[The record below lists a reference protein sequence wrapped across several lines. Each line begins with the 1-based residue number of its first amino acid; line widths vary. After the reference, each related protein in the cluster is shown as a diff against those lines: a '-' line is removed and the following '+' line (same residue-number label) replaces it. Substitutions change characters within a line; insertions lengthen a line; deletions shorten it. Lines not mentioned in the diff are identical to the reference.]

1 MSVMCVSEKMEVN
14 CLKNLM
20 VLFFLRNFCEI
31 KLISP
36 KLAVFCAPK
45 IATSSLVVHPNFFLR
60 RGASDLKLI
69 GPKLAVFC
77 APKIATISGRPSEFF
92 KTGSIRPAAKKKLH
106 SP

>member
-1 MSVMCVSEKMEVN
+1 MSVMCVSEKIEVN

-45 IATSSLVVHPNFFLR
+45 IAT
-60 RGASDLKLI
+60 
-69 GPKLAVFC
+69 
-77 APKIATISGRPSEFF
+77 ISGRPSEFF
-92 KTGSIRPAAKKKLH
+92 KTGSIRPAAKKELH